1 MNSKVAVILPLLFS
15 VSRILEEADVYR
27 TSSDNNWHILSLL
40 HCLTCL
46 ITLQQITQCGASV
59 WTSCVS
65 YVICF
70 DHWKAEEKTHHLS
83 DETRHLIGSYK

>member
-15 VSRILEEADVYR
+15 VSRILVEADVYR

-40 HCLTCL
+40 LL
-46 ITLQQITQCGASV
+46 DSRFNQCGASV